1 MLPQIP
7 AKAFELEKSEGSILQ
22 ALGVFLF
29 FSCFGFSFHHIGAS
43 ILSQRF
49 GSLRPPGCWPSQ
61 ENPAA
66 AQHLRSPS
74 WYDSAGLG
82 LGLGEKTGPL
92 PCVPFSGTHLWKRV
106 STRLTVCLRPLV
118 CHERTEDQGLKFAF
132 FSFLGVGAGL
142 VRLGEAGCPS
152 PAVLL
157 SKGNS
162 LVT

>member
-22 ALGVFLF
+22 ALGFFFLF

-43 ILSQRF
+43 ILSQGF

-106 STRLTVCLRPLV
+106 STRLAVCLRPLV
-118 CHERTEDQGLKFAF
+118 CYERTED
-132 FSFLGVGAGL
+132 
-142 VRLGEAGCPS
+142 
-152 PAVLL
+152 
-157 SKGNS
+157 
-162 LVT
+162 